1 MIIKRTNI
9 AVLIRNKEGKF
20 LLIKRCDKD
29 DSKAGFWELPSGGV
43 DTGEDVINATIRE
56 TKEETGISLKGV
68 KLILVDQEDYR
79 FKTSKGYIKQ
89 VNEHTFLVNLQPTP
103 KVVLS
108 KEHIDFM
115 WIGLKELDDVYD
127 DKDDLIYKR
136 IKRIFKRI

>member
-1 MIIKRTNI
+1 MIIKKTNV
-9 AVLIRNKEGKF
+9 AVLIRNKEDKF

-43 DTGEDVINATIRE
+43 DTGEDVINATRRE
-56 TKEETGISLKGV
+56 TKEETGISLKGIR
-68 KLILVDQEDYR
+68 LILVDKENYSFR
-79 FKTSKGYIKQ
+79 TSKGYIKQ
-89 VNEHTFLVNLQPTP
+89 VSEHTFLANLQPAS

-108 KEHIDFM
+108 KEHIDFR

-136 IKRIFKRI
+136 IKRIFKKI